1 MPWPRRTRG
10 AGVCERGTRADRT
23 WRQVDVKRKKRK
35 GGNSNFQVS
44 GTCSK
49 VISKRGT
56 PGAQAYFR
64 KTMSSSLDVLNHQAS
79 MT

>member
-1 MPWPRRTRG
+1 M
-10 AGVCERGTRADRT
+10 
-23 WRQVDVKRKKRK
+23 KRKKRK